1 MRERILVVDDNK
13 ALAKLIAKK
22 MEQNID
28 MEIVVAHS
36 LSQAKDILE
45 DNDDFFIA
53 LLDLNLP
60 DAPNGEIVDYV
71 LSLGI
76 LVIVLTGSMDEETKN
91 TFMSKNIVD
100 YVVKSNMSNINYIF
114 DTINRISKNRNHKIL
129 VVDSK
134 ANSRNMI
141 KKALSDLQ
149 FRVFA
154 AAHGE
159 EALSYLNDNPDIDMI
174 IAENKMPV
182 IDGFELTQRVRETYD
197 KDRLSIVAML
207 EQNEKDDV
215 AKFVKNGANEII
227 SRPFG
232 KEELVCRINNAA
244 ELLENANLELKLRTT
259 DYSTKL
265 PNRNFFF
272 SFLKDLSKTQANRA
286 VTIST
291 INIDNFDQISCKF
304 GYKAADFVVEKLSH
318 IIMSYVGESGIVAR
332 FGKDEF
338 CMALYNIDYDSAV
351 KQMVAIR
358 TAVASLREEFN
369 GNKLLFSVS
378 IGINNG
384 DLSKNIEEMVAGANQ
399 ALRKAKDNGKNRV
412 EVL

>member
-22 MEQNID
+22 MEQNVN
-28 MEIVVAHS
+28 MEVVVAHNFNE
-36 LSQAKDILE
+36 AKDILE
-45 DNDDFFIA
+45 DNDDFFMA

-60 DAPNGEIVDYV
+60 DAPNGEIVDFV

-91 TFMSKNIVD
+91 TFTSKNIVD
-100 YVVKSNMSNINYIF
+100 YVIKSNMSNINYIF
-114 DTINRISKNRNHKIL
+114 DTINRISKNRNHKVL

-134 ANSRNMI
+134 TNSRNMI

-159 EALSYLNDNPDIDMI
+159 EALSYLNDNPDIDMMI
-174 IAENKMPV
+174 TENKMPV
-182 IDGFELTQRVRETYD
+182 IDGFELTQRVRESYD
-197 KDRLSIVAML
+197 KDKLSIVAML
-207 EQNEKDDV
+207 EQNEKDDA
-215 AKFVKNGANEII
+215 AKFIKNGANEII
-227 SRPFG
+227 SSPFSR
-232 KEELVCRINNAA
+232 EELVCRMNNAA
-244 ELLENANLELKLRTT
+244 ELLENSGLEIKLSTT
-259 DYSTKL
+259 AYFTKL

-272 SFLKDLSKTQANRA
+272 SFLKDLSKTQANRPI
-286 VTIST
+286 TIAT
-291 INIDNFDQISCKF
+291 LNIDNFDSISCKF
-304 GYKAADFVVEKLSH
+304 GYKAADFVVEKLSQV
-318 IIMSYVGESGIVAR
+318 IMSFVRESGIVAR

-338 CMALYNIDYDSAV
+338 CAALYNVDYDAAV
-351 KQMVAIR
+351 KQMVGVRAAI
-358 TAVASLREEFN
+358 AALKEEFN
-369 GNKLLFSVS
+369 GNKLSFSVS

-399 ALRKAKDNGKNRV
+399 ALKKAKDNGKNRV